1 MTQDQ
6 QLVPSIYQ
14 GWYEHQ
20 KTLIKAIASLTP
32 DQLGLRTAP
41 DLLSVG
47 EIAAHIVQ
55 TRAAW
60 FYFIMQDGG
69 EEFRTLGKWK
79 VRGDISHNVEEIIKG
94 LETTWTRTQ
103 EIIANWTPEDWQK
116 TWPDED
122 DESTPEVLT
131 RPWIIWHLIEHD
143 LSHGGEISIILGTN
157 GLDGLSLA
165 G

>member
-1 MTQDQ
+1 MTQYQ
-6 QLVPSIYQ
+6 ELLPSIYQ
-14 GWYEHQ
+14 GWHEHQ
-20 KTLIKAIASLTP
+20 QTLIKAIAPLTS
-32 DQLGLRTAP
+32 DQLSLRTAP

-69 EEFRTLGKWK
+69 EEFKTLGRWK
-79 VRGDISHNVEEIIKG
+79 VRGEVSHNIEEIIKG
-94 LETTWTRTQ
+94 LEYTWTRMQ
-103 EIIANWTPEDWQK
+103 EIINGWTTEDWK
-116 TWPDED
+116 MSWPDKD
-122 DESTPEVLT
+122 DENTPDILT

-143 LSHGGEISIILGTN
+143 ISHGGEISLILGSHGVN
-157 GLDGLSLA
+157 GLKLA